1 MPITFN
7 TNLAALTSQRYLGV
21 ASDKTKSSL
30 AKLSSGS
37 RVPTAKDDAA
47 ALAIGS
53 KLRAEVAGLN
63 QASNNASQAVSLLQI
78 ADGALS
84 TTGDILVRMK
94 ALAVQASSG
103 QLSDS
108 DRSLLNQEFSALQN
122 EVDRISQVTN
132 FNGNQ
137 LLNGG
142 DVTESY
148 TDSQAGYLAGKGITA
163 TFDTNVT
170 DATSVFRVSYAFVD
184 NTTDNNAI
192 NETDTAKLTV
202 TNLTTG
208 AAQTIDIASL
218 VRAQSGEVVDTD
230 SDGVHFDT
238 TLSQGIPVGKNV
250 AVNFSSLGVTLNL
263 DSTFNVTGNINQT
276 VAFSDTAG
284 TGGTVAGVTAA
295 FQGGA
300 RLTTAQVAAL
310 STLNAVDGKLSINT
324 TTTTTTNSVA
334 IAATTGLQFSL
345 DGVTYATNLAAIT
358 PGAGKG
364 FYVATT
370 GSTTPFMYV
379 NFTSMTSTGTAGSGS
394 MQFDLSGIL
403 SATESAGTAKTF
415 NFKVGTGT
423 SVNDSIGFTLS
434 AVTTSALG
442 INSSTVNI
450 STAPAAANAIT
461 ALNAAI
467 TTVSSR
473 RADIGASQSRLS
485 FAAASVAVAIENTTA
500 AQSSLLDVDVSSE
513 ITNFTSQQVLLQAG
527 VSLLAQA
534 NQQPALLLRLL
545 Q

>member
-7 TNLAALTSQRYLGV
+7 TNLAALTSQRYLSV

-30 AKLSSGS
+30 SKLSSGS

-94 ALAVQASSG
+94 ALAVQSSSG

-108 DRSLLNQEFSALQN
+108 DRSLLNQEFTNLRS
-122 EVDRISQVTN
+122 EIDRIAQVTN

-142 DVTESY
+142 DVVAATTE
-148 TDSQAGYLAGKGITA
+148 SQAGYLAGKGISVAYDTA
-163 TFDTNVT
+163 VT
-170 DATSVFRVSYAFVD
+170 GADSVFRIAYDYTD
-184 NTTDNNAI
+184 NTTVNGVA
-192 NETDTAKLTV
+192 ESDTGNLTV
-202 TNLTTG
+202 TNITTG
-208 AAQTIDIASL
+208 ESQTIDISAL
-218 VRAQSGEVVDTD
+218 VRAQSGEAVTADGAVNDTN
-230 SDGVHFDT
+230 FT
-238 TLSQGIPVGKNV
+238 TNVPVGKSTE
-250 AVNFSSLGVTLNL
+250 VNFSGLGVKLTLNNAFAVTT
-263 DSTFNVTGNINQT
+263 DFNVGALAVSYTQ
-276 VAFSDTAG
+276 G
-284 TGGTVAGVTAA
+284 TGGVIAGVTST
-295 FQGGA
+295 FSTGA
-300 RLTTAQVAAL
+300 RLTGAQLAAL
-310 STLNAVDGKLSINT
+310 ATLTSVDGKLAINT

-334 IAATTGLQFSL
+334 IAASGGLQFSL
-345 DGVTYATNLAAIT
+345 DNITYATNLAAIT

-364 FYVATT
+364 FYVRATG
-370 GSTTPFMYV
+370 GSAPLAFV
-379 NFTSMTSTGTAGSGS
+379 DLSAFTSTGVAGSGS
-394 MQFDLSGIL
+394 INLDLSGI
-403 SATESAGTAKTF
+403 AREVESTSTTKSFA
-415 NFKVGTGT
+415 FKVGTGT
-423 SVNDSIGFTLS
+423 STNDSIAFTLN
-434 AVTTSALG
+434 AGTTSALG
-442 INSSTVNI
+442 INGATVDT
-450 STAPAAANAIT
+450 SANATT
-461 ALNAAI
+461 AINTLNTAI
-467 TTVSSR
+467 NTVSSR
-473 RADIGASQSRLS
+473 RADIGASQSRLG

-500 AQSSLLDVDVSSE
+500 AQSSLLDVDVSAE